1 MSLWLMQ
8 SIWWKVQTACASIIS
23 IVWHWQSADVS
34 VCLCA
39 GSKTECLV
47 LDQTSLF
54 QRNPTALKHLDS
66 NKYSGKNIYTTQT
79 LYLHVKAFI
88 INSLVFFFVF
98 FLAGTVSIRLP
109 VIACPQNIHLISFLF
124 LFTRMNS
131 GWKSP
136 TTRWYILKSIPPKY
150 VLPQ

>member
-1 MSLWLMQ
+1 MWLQSMSLWLMQ

-88 INSLVFFFVF
+88 INSLVFFSFFSSQGQFPFVSLSLPALKIF
-98 FLAGTVSIRLP
+98 TWSASCFSLHGWIVAEKAQLLADI
-109 VIACPQNIHLISFLF
+109 F
-124 LFTRMNS
+124 
-131 GWKSP
+131 
-136 TTRWYILKSIPPKY
+136 
-150 VLPQ
+150 